1 MCPEFSLLRDR
12 LILMEVAKRE
22 KRVGLIL
29 SGGGARGFAHIGTLK
44 VIEQAQIQVDV
55 IAGTSMGAILGALF
69 AAGYTVDTIYS
80 MAQTTSW
87 RDVFDL
93 SLGSGLIKGDK
104 LHQFFSE
111 YLPSDF
117 SDLEKPL
124 VVTTTDIESGE
135 EVVITEGDLITALRA
150 SSCYP
155 GMFEP
160 VQFRGRTL
168 ADGGIVNNL
177 PVEAVAFLDANYTI
191 ASDATPPRRS
201 AFVDPLQDE
210 SWWERFVAMVRLE
223 RRNPMAQM
231 VMRSSDIMQ
240 SILTDMQ
247 YTLHPADVLV
257 KHLMPHIRVE
267 SFWSYEEIVSL
278 GEQNAL
284 HTFRNAGLIKEHIAP
299 SYALASAA
307 PVSKSR
313 LPIPFVSSVKLP
325 GRSDRQN

>member
-1 MCPEFSLLRDR
+1 
-12 LILMEVAKRE
+12 MEVAKRE

-44 VIEQAQIQVDV
+44 ALEQAKIKVDV
-55 IAGTSMGAILGALF
+55 IAGTSMGAVLGALY
-69 AAGYTVDTIYS
+69 AAGYNADTIYS

-93 SLGSGLIKGDK
+93 SLQSGLIKGDK
-104 LHQFFSE
+104 LHQFFAE

-117 SDLEKPL
+117 ADLEKPFAI
-124 VVTTTDIESGE
+124 TTTDIESGE

-160 VQFRGRTL
+160 VQFKGRTL

-177 PVEAVAFLDANYTI
+177 PVEAVAFLGANYTI
-191 ASDATPPRRS
+191 ASDATPPRRT
-201 AFVDPLQDE
+201 AFADPHQE
-210 SWWERFVAMVRLE
+210 GSWWERFMATVRFE

-240 SILTDMQ
+240 SILD
-247 YTLHPADVLV
+247 
-257 KHLMPHIRVE
+257 R
-267 SFWSYEEIVSL
+267 
-278 GEQNAL
+278 
-284 HTFRNAGLIKEHIAP
+284 
-299 SYALASAA
+299 YAVHSASGRCFSQTSDAA
-307 PVSKSR
+307 YS
-313 LPIPFVSSVKLP
+313 
-325 GRSDRQN
+325 G

>member
-1 MCPEFSLLRDR
+1 
-12 LILMEVAKRE
+12 MEVSKRE

-44 VIEQAQIQVDV
+44 ALEQASIKVDV
-55 IAGTSMGAILGALF
+55 IAGTSMGAVLGALY
-69 AAGYTVDTIYS
+69 AAGYKADAIYS

-93 SLGSGLIKGDK
+93 SLQSGLIKGDK
-104 LHQFFSE
+104 LHQFFAE
-111 YLPSDF
+111 YLPADF
-117 SDLEKPL
+117 SNLKKPL
-124 VVTTTDIESGE
+124 AVTTTDIESGE

-160 VQFRGRTL
+160 VQFKGRTL

-177 PVEAVAFLDANYTI
+177 PVEAVAFLGANYTI

-201 AFVDPLQDE
+201 AFIDPQQGG
-210 SWWERFVAMVRLE
+210 SWWERFMATVRFE

-257 KHLMPHIRVE
+257 KHLMPRIRVE
-267 SFWSYEEIVSL
+267 SFWSYEDIVSL

-284 HTFRNAGLIKEHIAP
+284 HTLRNAGLLNHDVMP
-299 SYALASAA
+299 SFTPVL

-313 LPIPFVSSVKLP
+313 IPIPFISVVKVP
-325 GRSDRQN
+325 NKSERQN